1 MLGRL
6 PQTLQHVFSYAF
18 VRPSSAMVGSWA
30 RRPSVAS
37 TKRHFHVRFSALER
51 ALRAGEGAVRKCL
64 RTATAQQSRRPKSGP
79 RTGGF
84 GGPPSSPGG
93 QEVRPESSSS
103 EALQVPCPPPSANQS
118 DSVPPSATERSRLL
132 AAASLAPH
140 QTSNSSASQLDK
152 LILRLCARDVL
163 AGGTARPVPPWS
175 TCVRATETL

>member
-64 RTATAQQSRRPKSGP
+64 RTATAQQSRRPKVVLAPAASADRP
-79 RTGGF
+79 RLQAGA
-84 GGPPSSPGG
+84 GGPP
-93 QEVRPESSSS
+93 EDHRIRVCRFH
-103 EALQVPCPPPSANQS
+103 A
-118 DSVPPSATERSRLL
+118 RHLL
-132 AAASLAPH
+132 RTKAIAFRRA
-140 QTSNSSASQLDK
+140 QLS
-152 LILRLCARDVL
+152 VL
-163 AGGTARPVPPWS
+163 AFSPPRRWPLTKPQIRRPHNLTS
-175 TCVRATETL
+175 